1 MIKRFL
7 LLSAVVFGF
16 GASAQSTHTVIK
28 GDTPYNISKKYG
40 LSINELYRLNP
51 SVVEG
56 TIKLGDV
63 LTVTRGSSQNSA
75 QSTTGA
81 STGVIVLQPKQT
93 IYGITKTYRISEAD
107 LRKLNPELDS
117 HMKIG
122 DKVVLPLENIRKYG
136 PESAVVVSE
145 ANVNTVKPTAPEEVS
160 DLLQGQERYEV
171 QPRDNYYRITRK
183 FKLSQ
188 AELFSLN
195 PGLESKGL
203 QPGDFLVVSTRSKS
217 SDDSV
222 AMTELEPAVSESI
235 PVSTVNREDV
245 LEESGDYLTYTVRSG
260 DTVFGILNEFKITLD
275 QLLSL
280 NPSLSG
286 GLKAGMVL
294 KIKSIDSQ
302 YVKKSGDQLNV
313 VLMLPFG
320 FDAGDS
326 KYRSLASDFLSG
338 AKLAIERSAAGG
350 QKLNINIV
358 DSGNDT
364 SFKNSLSQIQKENTD
379 LIIGPFFKS
388 GIVEVLDYVGSSK
401 IPVVAPFAN
410 TEDLYGHSNLI
421 IVETKEDIYA
431 DRIVEEAEKVFSNQK
446 VYIVADSDKTQA
458 NRVKAGL
465 EKSLKNAS
473 ISIVTSVADIVS
485 ETNMMTGQPTPVIAI
500 LASNNDS
507 LGKAFGERMIQMSN
521 EIKGNRAFSLY
532 YHSIFESQMDALSQA
547 NLVYLMDRKVNMEGK
562 FEKEILAAYQTK
574 YCKSPSRY
582 AIIGFDVVNDILSRE
597 NKNGEVFK
605 QIDKVQTQLA
615 TKFEYV
621 RAKRNGAYINT
632 GYRVVRLVP

>member
-16 GASAQSTHTVIK
+16 GASAQDTHIVIK

-63 LTVTRGSSQNSA
+63 LTVTRGSSQNSV
-75 QSTTGA
+75 QSRTGA
-81 STGVIVLQPKQT
+81 TTGVIVLQPKQT

-136 PESAVVVSE
+136 TESAVVASE
-145 ANVNTVKPTAPEEVS
+145 SNVNTTQPSAPEEVS

-183 FKLSQ
+183 FKLTQ

-203 QPGDFLVVSTRSKS
+203 QPGDFLVVSTSSKS
-217 SDDSV
+217 SGDSIP
-222 AMTELEPAVSESI
+222 MTELEPAVSESV
-235 PVSTVNREDV
+235 PVTTVNREDA
-245 LEESGDYLTYTVRSG
+245 LEESDDYLTYTVRSG

-294 KIKSIDSQ
+294 KIKSIDPQ
-302 YVKKSGDQLNV
+302 YVKKAGDQLNV

-326 KYRSLASDFLSG
+326 KYRSLASDFFSG

-350 QKLNINIV
+350 QKLNINVV
-358 DSGNDT
+358 DSGNDA

-431 DRIVEEAEKVFSNQK
+431 DRIVEEAVKVYSNQK

-465 EKSLKNAS
+465 EKSLRNAS

-507 LGKAFGERMIQMSN
+507 LGKAFGERMIQMSK

-532 YHSIFESQMDALSQA
+532 YNSIFESQMDALSQA
-547 NLVYLMDRKVNMEGK
+547 NLVYLMDRKVNMEGE
-562 FEKEILAAYQTK
+562 FEKEILAAYETK

>member
-1 MIKRFL
+1 M
-7 LLSAVVFGF
+7 
-16 GASAQSTHTVIK
+16 
-28 GDTPYNISKKYG
+28 
-40 LSINELYRLNP
+40 SINELYRLNP
-51 SVVEG
+51 SVAEG
-56 TIKLGDV
+56 TIRIGDV
-63 LTVTRGSSQNSA
+63 LKVSRGTAQNSGQSSAGSS
-75 QSTTGA
+75 TGF
-81 STGVIVLQPKQT
+81 IVLQPKQT
-93 IYGITKTYRISEAD
+93 IYGITKTYHISEAD

-122 DKVVLPLENIRKYG
+122 DKVVLPLESIRKYG
-136 PESAVVVSE
+136 TESAFAESN
-145 ANVNTVKPTAPEEVS
+145 ANQNSSSPSAPEEVS
-160 DLLQGQERYEV
+160 DLLQNQERYEV

-188 AELFSLN
+188 AELFALN
-195 PGLESKGL
+195 PGLESRGL
-203 QPGDFLVVSTRSKS
+203 QPGDLLIVSANSQTADNSEI
-217 SDDSV
+217 V
-222 AMTELEPAVSESI
+222 AKQEPVASQET
-235 PVSTVNREDV
+235 PVSTAPKEVS
-245 LEESGDYLTYTVRSG
+245 LEQSGDYLTYTVRSG
-260 DTVFGILNEFKITLD
+260 DTVFGILNEFKISLD

-280 NPSLSG
+280 NPSLSS

-294 KIKSIDSQ
+294 KIKPIDPQ
-302 YVKKSGDQLNV
+302 YVKKSGDELNV

-320 FDAGDS
+320 FDAGDG

-338 AKLAIERSAAGG
+338 AKLAIERNAAGG
-350 QKLNINIV
+350 QKLNINVV
-358 DSGNDT
+358 DSGNDS

-431 DRIVEEAEKVFSNQK
+431 DRIVEEVHKVFNNQK
-446 VYIVADSDKTQA
+446 VYIVSDSDKTQA

-473 ISIVTSVADIVS
+473 ISMVTSVADIVS
-485 ETNMMTGQPTPVIAI
+485 ETNMMTGQPAPVIAV

-507 LGKAFGERMIQMSN
+507 LGTAFGQRMIQMSK
-521 EIKGNRAFSLY
+521 EVKGNRAFSLY
-532 YHSIFESQMDALSQA
+532 YNSIFESQMDALSQA
-547 NLVYLMDRKVNMEGK
+547 NLVYLMDRKVNVEGK
-562 FEKEILAAYQTK
+562 FEKEILAAYEAK